1 MSRGSGVGASHL
13 KIHPAVKVIMPSAGL
28 AAGHVTGPANG
39 APGWMAQCWACC
51 SAGELAGVLLLPVST
66 PALPRHVG
74 ARHTVTQIVPVTLSD
89 IGEGT
94 LDTVKEWLMELR
106 ATAISD
112 DDTEHISG
120 WSLQC

>member
-74 ARHTVTQIVPVTLSD
+74 ARHTVTQVSRRHHSVTAECDSLESD
-89 IGEGT
+89 SV
-94 LDTVKEWLMELR
+94 TVQSV
-106 ATAISD
+106 TAECDSRV
-112 DDTEHISG
+112 TAV
-120 WSLQC
+120 